1 MQSHHNL
8 YTNTPTLNINISS
21 PNTRYGPPPINRLSE
36 RSSNNKSSFL
46 SYTTNNNIQRNNPS
60 PKITKLY
67 KRRSNALEMYVN
79 DMNEIDNNRSKEF
92 NISRSIENDNN
103 NNSSSIIYRRKEKEI
118 LL

>member
-46 SYTTNNNIQRNNPS
+46 SYTTNNNIKRNPP
-60 PKITKLY
+60 PKVTKLY

-92 NISRSIENDNN
+92 NISRSIDINDN
-103 NNSSSIIYRRKEKEI
+103 SSNIIYRRKEKEI
-118 LL
+118 IL

>member
-46 SYTTNNNIQRNNPS
+46 SYTTNNNIQRNPP
-60 PKITKLY
+60 PKVTKLY

-92 NISRSIENDNN
+92 NISRSIDIND
-103 NNSSSIIYRRKEKEI
+103 NSSSIIYRRKEKEI
-118 LL
+118 IL

>member
-8 YTNTPTLNINISS
+8 YTSTPTLNINISS

-36 RSSNNKSSFL
+36 RSNNNKSSFL
-46 SYTTNNNIQRNNPS
+46 SYTTNNNIQRNPP
-60 PKITKLY
+60 PKVTKLY

-92 NISRSIENDNN
+92 NISRSIDINDNS
-103 NNSSSIIYRRKEKEI
+103 SSSIIYRRKEKEI
-118 LL
+118 IL